1 MKIMIDPIFNELTD
15 EKTWAVTTEIDGYE
29 IQLGHITRGA
39 ECEMYD
45 GYKYT
50 SYDYGLYLD
59 DGEARWAGLSVGD
72 YTPTHETLASAKK
85 EARRNVRVQQYRE
98 VELFA

>member
-1 MKIMIDPIFNELTD
+1 MKVIIEPIFNELTD
-15 EKTWAVTTEIDGYE
+15 DKTWAVTTEIDGYE

-39 ECEMYD
+39 EQETYD

-59 DGEARWAGLSVGD
+59 EGEANWAGLSVGD
-72 YTPTHETLASAKK
+72 YNPIHESLASAKK
-85 EARRNVRVQQYRE
+85 EARRSVRVKKYRE